1 MKTMEM
7 IIAKLD
13 TIRDDSYYFVDG
25 NSIDLTIDDFEGFDD
40 DWCEVEREFVDEE
53 AVMDV
58 LDWLEENADRT
69 EGDYYCHDYYFG
81 DIVVT
86 VGYSSFDI

>member
-13 TIRDDSYYFVDG
+13 TIRDDSYYFVNDKSV
-25 NSIDLTIDDFEGFDD
+25 NLTINDFEGFDD
-40 DWCEVEREFVDEE
+40 DWSEVEREFVDED

-69 EGDYYCHDYYFG
+69 EGDYYHDYYFG

>member
-13 TIRDDSYYFVDG
+13 TIANDSDYFVNG
-25 NSIDLTIDDFEGFDD
+25 NFIDLTIDDFEGFDD
-40 DWCEVEREFVDEE
+40 DWDEVERELVDEE
-53 AVMDV
+53 AVMEV
-58 LDWLEENADRT
+58 LDWLKENADRT
-69 EGDYYCHDYYFG
+69 EGDYYHDYYFG

>member
-13 TIRDDSYYFVDG
+13 TIRDDSYYFVNG
-25 NSIDLTIDDFEGFDD
+25 NSIDLTINDFEGFDD
-40 DWCEVEREFVDEE
+40 DWGEVERELVDEE

-69 EGDYYCHDYYFG
+69 EGDYYHDYYFG